1 LGKPD
6 PKSIQKS
13 PSLESGLLNMRL
25 DQKVNF
31 IEKVGR
37 WIYVGFETGRVSIY
51 DLTKVINIMR
61 DIIHYYYCYSFKDYF
76 IQFIFIYLFHFF
88 FSSFF

>member
-1 LGKPD
+1 MILNILLLFLIGEVIYDLGKPD

-37 WIYVGFETGRVSIY
+37 WIYVGFETGRVSVY
-51 DLTKVINIMR
+51 DLTKVIISSNI
-61 DIIHYYYCYSFKDYF
+61 IVEC
-76 IQFIFIYLFHFF
+76 
-88 FSSFF
+88 